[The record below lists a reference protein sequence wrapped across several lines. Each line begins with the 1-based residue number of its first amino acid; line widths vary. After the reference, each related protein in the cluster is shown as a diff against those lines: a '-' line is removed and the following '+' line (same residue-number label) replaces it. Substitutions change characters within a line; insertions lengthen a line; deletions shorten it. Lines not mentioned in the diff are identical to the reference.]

1 MTFLSEGLVWAVH
14 GGGLKIKWSQE
25 SIEVNSSMVEENMT
39 SLQSKEEYIN
49 LPMPISMVSLSL
61 DNNLPF
67 SLVLLAFLEVLCSL
81 LHSRLFSG

>member
-1 MTFLSEGLVWAVH
+1 
-14 GGGLKIKWSQE
+14 
-25 SIEVNSSMVEENMT
+25 MVEENMT